1 MNNNKTV
8 ILVIYRNKV
17 LCYAFHVSHNY
28 MHYSENQKTKHTKQ
42 TKQKQNKNKSHNKII
57 KIIHEHLPTMHWV
70 YYRRLVDVNLETLY
84 ITR

>member
-28 MHYSENQKTKHTKQ
+28 MHYSENQKTKLHTK
-42 TKQKQNKNKSHNKII
+42 KKKNKNKSHKKII
-57 KIIHEHLPTMHWV
+57 IIIHEHLPTMHWV
-70 YYRRLVDVNLETLY
+70 YYRRLVDVNLETL
-84 ITR
+84 

>member
-28 MHYSENQKTKHTKQ
+28 MHYSENQKYKITHTHTQKKK
-42 TKQKQNKNKSHNKII
+42 TKQKKTQNKTKIN
-57 KIIHEHLPTMHWV
+57 PTKK
-70 YYRRLVDVNLETLY
+70 
-84 ITR
+84 